1 MSVQI
6 ILNKNKKYEVVT
18 VGKNG
23 NLLDTTNPQQYSRK
37 AGALGKIKSVLKE
50 YTGCELKYIVDTT
63 VTPVV
68 MWVVYADK
76 RKPEKTELK
85 LKGKIYV
92 PAKKK

>member
-18 VGKNG
+18 VRNG
-23 NLLDTTNPQQYSRK
+23 NLLDTTNPQQYERI
-37 AGALGKIKSVLKE
+37 AGALGKVKSTLKE
-50 YTGCELKYIVDTT
+50 YEGCPLKYVSDTT
-63 VTPVV
+63 VTPPV

-76 RKPEKTELK
+76 RKTEKTELK
-85 LKGKIYV
+85 FKGKIYV